1 MEIIIIK
8 IIEINMASQL
18 TEFHY
23 HATQGGK
30 ANLFNFEEK
39 NFDIK
44 DIYNYYLRKVG
55 LISISEST
63 FTTKRFI

>member
-1 MEIIIIK
+1 
-8 IIEINMASQL
+8 MASQL

-23 HATQGGK
+23 HLTQGGK

-44 DIYNYYLRKVG
+44 DIYNYYLRKVSLKWNVKDSAISVNSLRFLKS
-55 LISISEST
+55 LI
-63 FTTKRFI
+63 